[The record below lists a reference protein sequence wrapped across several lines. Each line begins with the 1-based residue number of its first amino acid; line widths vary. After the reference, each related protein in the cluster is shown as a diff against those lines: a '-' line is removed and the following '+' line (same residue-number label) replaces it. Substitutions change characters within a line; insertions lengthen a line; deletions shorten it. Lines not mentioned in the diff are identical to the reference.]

1 MVPVGDF
8 TIKYDNNSDLQL
20 AFSLRS
26 DTKIMWPGDGPPKDS
41 PECGFENEL
50 CTPETTDGES
60 GKALGVSLSDLESLE
75 NLKIPSY
82 VAAVEIGL

>member
-60 GKALGVSLSDLESLE
+60 GKALGVSLSDFSFGKPGK
-75 NLKIPSY
+75 LKNTKLCSSS
-82 VAAVEIGL
+82 